1 MFQNQHGAI
10 ESALRAAGIPA
21 SSAVAIAR
29 ILSNVSASYRVKD
42 LETDTTPRNMRQVGK
57 QDARTL
63 PNLEFRESDP
73 YHRRQR
79 TSLSENRELPKQ
91 GNSLLSE
98 VSPQQTD
105 AKNGLRDGAY
115 TEVVSAG
122 NESAVNLRVRG
133 VDNGIAVVDA
143 ADNAVIAKYVRAESN
158 ANGLR
163 FFVQETDTE
172 VVWKLAIDPT
182 QAVPIDVVTDVKLG
196 NNAIEIT
203 KQTIYPVMIG
213 QNVDAEDIPVVECPP
228 AAAPDV
234 IA

>member
-29 ILSNVSASYRVKD
+29 ILSNVSASYRVKN
-42 LETDTTPRNMRQVGK
+42 LETDTTPRNMRQVGQ

-63 PNLEFRESDP
+63 PNLEFREADP
-73 YHRRQR
+73 YHKRQR
-79 TSLSENRELPKQ
+79 TALSENKELPTQ
-91 GNSLLSE
+91 ADSLLSG
-98 VSPQQTD
+98 VAPQQTD

-115 TEVVSAG
+115 TEVVSVG

-133 VDNGIAVVDA
+133 VDNGIAVLDRS
-143 ADNAVIAKYVRAESN
+143 DNAVVSKYIRAESN

-163 FFVQETDTE
+163 FFIQTTDTE
-172 VVWKLAIDPT
+172 VVWKLAIDVT

-196 NNAIEIT
+196 NDAIEIT

-213 QNVDAEDIPVVECPP
+213 PVVEAEDIPVVECPP
-228 AAAPDV
+228 AAAANV
-234 IA
+234 NA